1 MSLRIALLTHSVRA
15 RGGVVHTLE
24 LAEALAAHG
33 HSVTVI
39 ASAEPGERLFRAVDC
54 AVATI
59 ALPALHG
66 DLVAQV
72 RQRIDTLTDA
82 LPALIDAGHFDVL
95 HAQDSLSGN
104 ALATLRKQGRFAA
117 PWLRTVHHLDH
128 FDEPLLA
135 EWQARAWQ
143 AADGVACIS
152 DFWQQRLQAD
162 HGCAAERMHNG
173 VNLTRFHPHAGPT
186 DAAQCRALGLVEPGR
201 PVCLLVG
208 GVEARKNS
216 VRLLHA
222 FAWLRR
228 HEAAWAQAQLV
239 VAGGASMLAPPATTS
254 WACAQAASCRRSQ
267 AKACSRRTLFLR
279 ASTPPTSRH
288 TGRPGSTRPSARHC
302 AASVGPACGWKRVRF
317 TPLCMR
323 SAAQPW
329 SACSRCCQKSL
340 MQATPSAACQAR
352 ACHSASKGSSKWS
365 RWCTVRSHGAANRP
379 CLRKVA
385 RALPLRLSCACS
397 TSKWPASINAGK
409 ASVRVSMRWR
419 TWATRSPCS
428 AGSAMVATAQSTA
441 LNRRSP
447 GSAEAITVTEW
458 PCAASASASSSVCT
472 TPPRARTE
480 WVSNAMRRLIAHPR

>member
-186 DAAQCRALGLVEPGR
+186 DAAQCRALGLEIGR
-201 PVCLLVG
+201 
-208 GVEARKNS
+208 
-216 VRLLHA
+216 
-222 FAWLRR
+222 
-228 HEAAWAQAQLV
+228 
-239 VAGGASMLAPPATTS
+239 
-254 WACAQAASCRRSQ
+254 
-267 AKACSRRTLFLR
+267 
-279 ASTPPTSRH
+279 
-288 TGRPGSTRPSARHC
+288 
-302 AASVGPACGWKRVRF
+302 
-317 TPLCMR
+317 
-323 SAAQPW
+323 
-329 SACSRCCQKSL
+329 
-340 MQATPSAACQAR
+340 
-352 ACHSASKGSSKWS
+352 
-365 RWCTVRSHGAANRP
+365 
-379 CLRKVA
+379 
-385 RALPLRLSCACS
+385 
-397 TSKWPASINAGK
+397 
-409 ASVRVSMRWR
+409 
-419 TWATRSPCS
+419 
-428 AGSAMVATAQSTA
+428 
-441 LNRRSP
+441 
-447 GSAEAITVTEW
+447 
-458 PCAASASASSSVCT
+458 
-472 TPPRARTE
+472 
-480 WVSNAMRRLIAHPR
+480 AHV